1 MAEEKVEREER
12 LSSIAAEL
20 FFKSRN
26 VLITGMIDDKLAQ
39 RCTAQLLALAE
50 AGDEPINVF
59 ISSPGGHVESGDVVH
74 DMIKFIR
81 PKVRTIGSGWV
92 ARAGALIFVGA
103 DKENRY
109 CLPNTRFLL
118 HQPSGAVGGQSS
130 DIQIQAHQIKIMRER
145 LNRILAEATGRSVE
159 QIAKDTDRDFWLTAS
174 EAIEY
179 GLVKK
184 IIRSAKELACRR
196 LPSVGVST
204 RRYYCQY
211 LVLLSAC
218 TGDWR
223 PSRPTAWGIRS
234 DPIRRR
240 RAGPRGRMRRRPSFA
255 PIPKP

>member
-1 MAEEKVEREER
+1 VVGMAEEKVEREER

-92 ARAGALIFVGA
+92 ASAGALIFVGA

-184 IIRSAKELACRR
+184 IVRSAKELA
-196 LPSVGVST
+196 
-204 RRYYCQY
+204 
-211 LVLLSAC
+211 
-218 TGDWR
+218 
-223 PSRPTAWGIRS
+223 
-234 DPIRRR
+234 
-240 RAGPRGRMRRRPSFA
+240 
-255 PIPKP
+255 